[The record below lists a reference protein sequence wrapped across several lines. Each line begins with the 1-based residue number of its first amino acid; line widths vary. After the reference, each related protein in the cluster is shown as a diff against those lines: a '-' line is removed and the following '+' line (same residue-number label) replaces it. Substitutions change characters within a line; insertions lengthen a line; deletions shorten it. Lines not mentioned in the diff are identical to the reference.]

1 MTSILVWF
9 FVLGTAIYSIGYTK
23 QKLSGPNFDSKEFRP
38 LVVVFIVIAAFL
50 FDVVFFTTFNV
61 PNAGWFIAIAGI
73 VSLFVIG
80 FLIRRMKAKNESF
93 PTKQPIK
100 PEFILGAVSFLQQ
113 HFADLK
119 ANLNTCDLT
128 RSRSRSCVQGSSSRK
143 PLGTFLLESSYR

>member
-80 FLIRRMKAKNESF
+80 FLIRRMKA
-93 PTKQPIK
+93 
-100 PEFILGAVSFLQQ
+100 
-113 HFADLK
+113 
-119 ANLNTCDLT
+119 
-128 RSRSRSCVQGSSSRK
+128 RK
-143 PLGTFLLESSYR
+143 